1 MVFNATFNYISAML
15 WWSVLLVEE
24 TRIPR
29 QNLSQDTDK
38 LYHIMSGIRN
48 HNFSDDI
55 KALIAQVVGKPTTIR
70 SRPRRPLKICFFK

>member
-15 WWSVLLVEE
+15 WWSVLLAEE

-55 KALIAQVVGKPTTIR
+55 
-70 SRPRRPLKICFFK
+70 

>member
-24 TRIPR
+24 TRMPR

-38 LYHIMSGIRN
+38 LYHIMSGILT

-55 KALIAQVVGKPTTIR
+55 
-70 SRPRRPLKICFFK
+70 